1 MTAVY
6 REKKTAKRSTYDA
19 PSSCFTDREALPPR
33 ASGIPRMRKCT
44 KTTDNLLAA
53 VASSCLI
60 G

>member
-6 REKKTAKRSTYDA
+6 REKKTAKRFTHNA
-19 PSSCFTDREALPPR
+19 PYSRFIDISALPPK